1 MAELSNMRP
10 TIKARGFAVGRALEY
25 NLTTLRVSRAYVSL
39 LSRAEVDAAA
49 ISLAWIGDF
58 EIRMHT
64 APPTN
69 AVKQP
74 LFIVDV
80 FDHDG
85 QLFIDSRACYTVAE
99 GAVAFDEFL
108 RMAEPV
114 TGGTHEKPPV

>member
-1 MAELSNMRP
+1 MRP

-49 ISLAWIGDF
+49 ISLAWVGDY

-80 FDHDG
+80 STMMR
-85 QLFIDSRACYTVAE
+85 DSRACYTVAE

>member
-1 MAELSNMRP
+1 MAELSIMRP

-39 LSRAEVDAAA
+39 LSRPDGDAAA
-49 ISLAWIGDF
+49 ISLAWIGDY
-58 EIRMHT
+58 EIRMHA
-64 APPTN
+64 APPTS
-69 AVKQP
+69 AAKQP
-74 LFIVDV
+74 LFVVDV
-80 FDHDG
+80 FDHDA

-114 TGGTHEKPPV
+114 TGGTREKPPV

>member
-1 MAELSNMRP
+1 MRP

-39 LSRAEVDAAA
+39 LSRPEGDAAA

-64 APPTN
+64 APPTS

-80 FDHDG
+80 FDHDA
-85 QLFIDSRACYTVAE
+85 QLFIDSRACYTIAE

>member
-1 MAELSNMRP
+1 MAELSIMRP
-10 TIKARGFAVGRALEY
+10 TIKARGFFVGRALEY
-25 NLTTLRVSRAYVSL
+25 NLTTLRVSRAYVRL
-39 LSRAEVDAAA
+39 LSRAEGDTAA
-49 ISLAWIGDF
+49 ISLGWIGDF

-64 APPTN
+64 APPTS

-80 FDHDG
+80 FDHDA

>member
-1 MAELSNMRP
+1 MRP
-10 TIKARGFAVGRALEY
+10 TIKARGFIVGRALEY

-39 LSRAEVDAAA
+39 LSRPEGGGA
-49 ISLAWIGDF
+49 ISLAWIGDY
-58 EIRMHT
+58 EIRMHA
-64 APPTN
+64 APPTG
-69 AVKQP
+69 AAKQP

-108 RMAEPV
+108 GMAEPV
-114 TGGTHEKPPV
+114 TGGTREKPPV

>member
-1 MAELSNMRP
+1 MAELSIMRP
-10 TIKARGFAVGRALEY
+10 TIEARGFAVGRALEY

-39 LSRAEVDAAA
+39 LSRPEGDAAA
-49 ISLAWIGDF
+49 ISLAWIGDY
-58 EIRMHT
+58 EIRMH
-64 APPTN
+64 AASPTS
-69 AVKQP
+69 AAKQP

-80 FDHDG
+80 FDHDA

-114 TGGTHEKPPV
+114 TGATHDKPPV

>member
-1 MAELSNMRP
+1 MADLSIIRP
-10 TIKARGFAVGRALEY
+10 TIKARGFVVGRALEY

-39 LSRAEVDAAA
+39 LSRPEGDTAA

-58 EIRMHT
+58 EIRMHA
-64 APPTN
+64 APPTS

-74 LFIVDV
+74 LFIVDI
-80 FDHDG
+80 FDHDA
-85 QLFIDSRACYTVAE
+85 QLCIDSRACYTIAE

-114 TGGTHEKPPV
+114 TVGTPDKPPV